1 MSEAEVHSVVI
12 LGSSF
17 GGTGIAH
24 YLLRHVLPYL
34 PSPAPYK
41 VTMISPSAH
50 LYWKIAS
57 PRTAAR
63 SDLMPLQSLM
73 IPLETGFF
81 SYPEASFEFI
91 QAYASKVDP
100 ATRLVHLQPVHEQ
113 STQEKPLHYDT
124 LVIAT
129 GSSTPSALWS
139 PAAPKEDTAA
149 ALKSF
154 QHQLEPAKKIAIMGG
169 GATGVEIA
177 GELGFDLGKDREVV
191 LYSGT
196 TRLLARVRP
205 DVGERAEQYLQDMGV
220 EVVHGVKLVS
230 TSTTVDGKTELTL
243 SNGTTTSVDFFID
256 ARGPRPNTSMLP
268 LSWLNERGYVLVDQ
282 FLRATAAGPQ
292 SGVYA
297 IGDAASYSNGGL
309 LDVWD
314 AVAPLGAVMEY
325 DLSNGKLGAE
335 IAYKRAAKDTMLVPV
350 GRKRAVGLVHG
361 VWIPNFLGAQLKKT
375 YMLSHAMEAMMG
387 DKWKKKKTF
396 A

>member
-1 MSEAEVHSVVI
+1 
-12 LGSSF
+12 
-17 GGTGIAH
+17 
-24 YLLRHVLPYL
+24 
-34 PSPAPYK
+34 
-41 VTMISPSAH
+41 MISPSAH

-57 PRTAAR
+57 PRKAAR

-113 STQEKPLHYDT
+113 STQEKPLRYDT

-154 QHQLEPAKKIAIMGG
+154 QHQLEQAKKIAIMGG

-191 LYSGT
+191 LYSG
-196 TRLLARVRP
+196 
-205 DVGERAEQYLQDMGV
+205 
-220 EVVHGVKLVS
+220 
-230 TSTTVDGKTELTL
+230 
-243 SNGTTTSVDFFID
+243 
-256 ARGPRPNTSMLP
+256 
-268 LSWLNERGYVLVDQ
+268 WLNERGYVLVDQ

-325 DLSNGKLGAE
+325 DLSNGKSGAE